1 MASRLKSLEDNIM
14 YEQTEEVKHLIGI
27 INKVLSVDIMS
38 KRRQRVFIQ
47 ARMIYARILRDKGYT
62 LTYIG
67 KTIGKDHA
75 TIIHYLGI
83 IDMDLKHNNLFR
95 ESFVK
100 ISTMFFENHDIINEL
115 SIDELKNKI
124 FCMRNEINELYLENK
139 YITNKYDS
147 LKDDSVRLL
156 PIINLIREKT
166 LIGTEHI
173 VVKKLN
179 ALLNSIN

>member
-1 MASRLKSLEDNIM
+1 
-14 YEQTEEVKHLIGI
+14 
-27 INKVLSVDIMS
+27 
-38 KRRQRVFIQ
+38 
-47 ARMIYARILRDKGYT
+47 
-62 LTYIG
+62 
-67 KTIGKDHA
+67 
-75 TIIHYLGI
+75 
-83 IDMDLKHNNLFR
+83 
-95 ESFVK
+95 
-100 ISTMFFENHDIINEL
+100 MFFENHDIINEL